1 MTVVDSNAWYYWP
14 ENEPLVK
21 NFAWVRDRTPASSY
35 TFVAASVV
43 GYPMA
48 VLALQ
53 FLLRG
58 RKKPVPLG
66 YFPALHNLVLCLGS
80 LIMFV
85 GAIQA
90 LLLESEENSWL
101 WANQGKYRWLLCLPA
116 GIKPVGRTFFWSYI
130 YYLSKFYELID
141 TLILVL
147 KKKKLNFLHVYHHSL
162 VILMSYLWLQGQQ
175 SLQTV
180 GLLANTGIHVL
191 MYFYYMMHS
200 LGYPPPWRKFVTNSQ
215 IVQFLFSFGVSI
227 PMCYYHFT
235 TKGGCAG
242 FPAWVYNVIFNF
254 TLLLLFTNFHRQQYG
269 KTKARSGEARTKKE

>member
-1 MTVVDSNAWYYWP
+1 MTAVDSNAWYYWP

-66 YFPALHNLVLCLGS
+66 YFPALHNLVLCVGS

-85 GAIQA
+85 GAVQA

-101 WANQGKYRWLLCLPA
+101 WANQVRSFT
-116 GIKPVGRTFFWSYI
+116 KP
-130 YYLSKFYELID
+130 
-141 TLILVL
+141 
-147 KKKKLNFLHVYHHSL
+147 
-162 VILMSYLWLQGQQ
+162 
-175 SLQTV
+175 
-180 GLLANTGIHVL
+180 
-191 MYFYYMMHS
+191 
-200 LGYPPPWRKFVTNSQ
+200 
-215 IVQFLFSFGVSI
+215 
-227 PMCYYHFT
+227 
-235 TKGGCAG
+235 
-242 FPAWVYNVIFNF
+242 
-254 TLLLLFTNFHRQQYG
+254 
-269 KTKARSGEARTKKE
+269 